1 MTDPATDP
9 AAARPTA
16 DAKAEP
22 KPRKR
27 SLIELL
33 TSLPEQVQQ
42 LVQREI
48 ELVKTEI
55 VEKLKAIG
63 TGAGLL
69 LGAVVVALFFV
80 GVLLT
85 LAIIGLSYV
94 MPDWAAALV
103 VAGVLLVVA
112 VILGLV
118 GYRILMRGI
127 PPVPTESIASIQ
139 KDIAAI
145 KGEGRRGTDE

>member
-1 MTDPATDP
+1 MTEPA
-9 AAARPTA
+9 RG
-16 DAKAEP
+16 P

-27 SLIELL
+27 SLFELVG
-33 TSLPEQVQQ
+33 SLPEQVKE

-48 ELVKTEI
+48 ALVKAEI
-55 VEKLKAIG
+55 VGKLKAIG

-69 LGAVVVALFFV
+69 LGAVVTFLFFI

-85 LAIIGLSYV
+85 LAIIGLSAV
-94 MPDWAAALV
+94 LPPWAAALI
-103 VAGVLLVVA
+103 VAGVLLIIA

-118 GYRILMRGI
+118 GYRVLMRGI
-127 PPVPTESIASIQ
+127 PPVPEESIASIK
-139 KDIAAI
+139 KDILAI

>member
-1 MTDPATDP
+1 MTDPRSSVP
-9 AAARPTA
+9 
-16 DAKAEP
+16 
-22 KPRKR
+22 PRKR
-27 SLIELL
+27 SLVELL
-33 TSLPEQVQQ
+33 TSLPEQVQS

-48 ELVKTEI
+48 DLVKTEI
-55 VEKLKAIG
+55 IEKLKALG
-63 TGAGLL
+63 VGAGLL
-69 LGAVVVALFFV
+69 LGALVTVLFFI

-103 VAGVLLVVA
+103 VAGVLLVIA

-118 GYRILMRGI
+118 GYRVLQKGI
-127 PPVPTESIASIQ
+127 PPVPSEAIASIQ
-139 KDIAAI
+139 KDILAI

>member
-1 MTDPATDP
+1 MTDPATEP
-9 AAARPTA
+9 KP
-16 DAKAEP
+16 EP

-27 SLIELL
+27 SLLELL
-33 TSLPEQVQQ
+33 TSLPEQVQL

-63 TGAGLL
+63 AGAGLL
-69 LGAVVVALFFV
+69 LGAVVTLMFFI

-85 LAIIGLSYV
+85 LAIIGLSAV
-94 MPDWAAALV
+94 LPAWAAALI
-103 VAGVLLVVA
+103 VAGVLLLVA

-118 GYRILMRGI
+118 GYRVLMSGM
-127 PPVPTESIASIQ
+127 PPVPTESIASIK
-139 KDIAAI
+139 KDISAI
-145 KGEGRRGTDE
+145 KGEGRRGKDE

>member
-1 MTDPATDP
+1 MTDPAAP
-9 AAARPTA
+9 
-16 DAKAEP
+16 P

-27 SLIELL
+27 SLVELL
-33 TSLPEQVQQ
+33 TSLPDQVQE
-42 LVQREI
+42 LVHREI

-55 VEKLKAIG
+55 VEKLKALG
-63 TGAGLL
+63 VGAGLL
-69 LGAVVVALFFV
+69 LGALVTLLFFI

-103 VAGVLLVVA
+103 VAGVLLIVA

-127 PPVPTESIASIQ
+127 PPVPTEAIASIQ
-139 KDIAAI
+139 KDILAI